1 MSLAGPA
8 TAARSP
14 IAARIEELTPRRRNR
29 IGELELQIERLLP
42 RLRIAVVFG
51 GDKAAEGAVIN
62 RTVNPRPW
70 KSYEK
75 VAHDIAAAL
84 SRIGFREVVELP
96 DDMQLGERLRRAGT
110 HLAWLNTGGVQ
121 GFGAMSHAAAMLE
134 MFGVPY
140 LGHDPITTSILDS
153 KHLFKRELALLGL
166 PTAPFMA
173 WHPARGSLEPHRN
186 PRFRQAF
193 GDHPGPFVVKPVSG
207 RASHHVH
214 VVEEVDGLEEAI
226 GEVYAATDNHVL
238 IETFLPGAEYC
249 IAVAGPVVARRGK
262 LVRLNGPFT
271 FSAVERRLDEDERIF
286 TSMDQRPITVDR
298 VRLLTPEADGPIH
311 DELHALGR
319 SVFGELDLETLV
331 RLDLRADAAGRLH
344 VLEANPKPDL
354 AAPTTERTSLV
365 CVGLQTHAMS
375 YDDLILGLLADR
387 LDVLFCQRRGSAHR
401 LLELIG

>member
-8 TAARSP
+8 TAVRPLPPARTEAP
-14 IAARIEELTPRRRNR
+14 APRRRARIEELER
-29 IGELELQIERLLP
+29 QIERLLP
-42 RLRIAVVFG
+42 RLRIAVIFG
-51 GDKAAEGAVIN
+51 GDKSAEGAVIN

-75 VAHDIAAAL
+75 VAHDLAAAL
-84 SRIGFREVVELP
+84 SRIGFREVVALP

-173 WHPARGSLEPHRN
+173 WHPARGQLAPHRN

-207 RASHHVH
+207 RASHHVR
-214 VVEEVDGLEEAI
+214 VVEETGDLESAI
-226 GEVYAATDNHVL
+226 AEVYAATDNHVL
-238 IETFLPGAEYC
+238 IETFLSGAEYC
-249 IAVAGPVVARRGK
+249 IAVAGPVIARGGR

-271 FSAVERRLDEDERIF
+271 FSAVERRLDEGERIF

-298 VRLLTPEADGPIH
+298 LRLLTAAVDGSIH

-319 SVFGELDLETLV
+319 SVFEELDLETLV

-354 AAPTTERTSLV
+354 AAPVAERTSLV
-365 CVGLQTHAMS
+365 CAGLPDQGMS
-375 YDDLILGLLADR
+375 YDDLVLGLLADR
-387 LDVLFCQRRGSAHR
+387 LDVLFSRRRGSAHR
-401 LLELIG
+401 LLDLIG

>member
-8 TAARSP
+8 TAVRPLAPTRTEETAP
-14 IAARIEELTPRRRNR
+14 RRRARIEEL
-29 IGELELQIERLLP
+29 EQQIERLLP
-42 RLRIAVVFG
+42 RLRIAVIFG
-51 GDKAAEGAVIN
+51 GDKTAEGAVIN

-75 VAHDIAAAL
+75 VAHDLAASL
-84 SRIGFREVVELP
+84 SRIGFREVVALP

-173 WHPARGSLEPHRN
+173 WHPARGPLAPHCN

-207 RASHHVH
+207 RASHHVRM
-214 VVEEVDGLEEAI
+214 VEERGDLEAAVA
-226 GEVYAATDNHVL
+226 EVYAATDNHVL
-238 IETFLPGAEYC
+238 IETFLSGAEYC
-249 IAVAGPVVARRGK
+249 IAVAGPVIARGGR

-271 FSAVERRLDEDERIF
+271 FSAVERRLDEGERIF

-298 VRLLTPEADGPIH
+298 LRLLTATVDGPIH
-311 DELHALGR
+311 ADLHALGR
-319 SVFGELDLETLV
+319 AVFEELDLETLV

-354 AAPTTERTSLV
+354 AAPIADRTSLV
-365 CVGLQTHAMS
+365 CAGLPDHGMS
-375 YDDLILGLLADR
+375 YDDLVLGLLADR
-387 LDVLFCQRRGSAHR
+387 LDILFCRRRGSAHR
-401 LLELIG
+401 LLDLVG

>member
-8 TAARSP
+8 TAARP
-14 IAARIEELTPRRRNR
+14 PVPVRIEELAPRRRSR
-29 IGELELQIERLLP
+29 VEELERQIERLLP

-51 GDKAAEGAVIN
+51 GDKSAEGAVIN
-62 RTVNPRPW
+62 CTVNPRPW

-84 SRIGFREVVELP
+84 RRIGFREVATLP

-110 HLAWLNTGGVQ
+110 HFAWLNTGGVQ

-140 LGHDPITTSILDS
+140 LGHDPITTSILDT

-173 WHPARGSLEPHRN
+173 WHPARGPLEPQHN

-193 GDHPGPFVVKPVSG
+193 GDYPGPFVVKPVSG
-207 RASHHVH
+207 RASHHVRL
-214 VVEEVDGLEEAI
+214 VEDVTRLDGMVA
-226 GEVYAATDNHVL
+226 EVYAATDNHVL
-238 IETFLPGAEYC
+238 IESFLAGAEYC
-249 IAVAGPVVARRGK
+249 IAVAGPLVARDGR

-271 FSAVERRLDEDERIF
+271 FSAIERRLDEGERIF
-286 TSMDQRPITVDR
+286 TSMDHRPITVDR
-298 VRLLTPEADGPIH
+298 IRLLTADNDRPLH
-311 DELHALGR
+311 DRIHALGR
-319 SVFGELDLETLV
+319 AVFEELDLETLI
-331 RLDLRADAAGRLH
+331 RLDLRADAAGRLY

-354 AAPTTERTSLV
+354 AAPVAERTSLV
-365 CVGLQTHAMS
+365 CAGLVDHGMS

-387 LDVLFCQRRGSAHR
+387 LDILFCQRRGSAHR
-401 LLELIG
+401 LLELLG